1 MADDLD
7 MTEPPGLADEEELDD
22 EFDVSEVGKE
32 KDLTGDGGVI
42 KKILVEGSGWE
53 TPSKGDEVTVHYV
66 GTLEDGTVF
75 DSSRER
81 DTPFVFSLGQGRVI
95 KGWDEGVKTFKK
107 GEKALLTCKAD
118 YAYGEQGSPPKIP
131 PNATL
136 NFEVE
141 LLSWKSVKDIA
152 GDGGVIKTILTE
164 GSGWT
169 KPKDQDE
176 ALVRYTV
183 RVGGSDGASVA
194 SSSADGDVISV
205 ASCQLKAFQVALKTM
220 KEGEKVTL
228 HIKPEYGYS
237 AEGRPEGVPAD
248 AELEADLELVL
259 IRKVETAT
267 DDGQVSVKLIKKGKN
282 YRKPNEGATVKVAY
296 TARIG
301 GPDGP
306 VFEEYSR
313 EAPLT
318 FIADEGE
325 VVEGLDLGVLKM
337 NEDEVMEIRVAP
349 EYGFGDKEEK
359 RPLGTVPPNST
370 LLYTVELL
378 EVIKA
383 KESWDMSAEDKVQA
397 AQKRKELGNKFFKAE
412 KWSRAAKKYK
422 AAGDIIDHD
431 KDFSTELKKESAA
444 LKKSANLNTAA
455 AYIKQGLW
463 KDAIAAANKVL
474 NSNPSDVKALYRRAQ
489 AHLGQQDFVEALV
502 DIKAAL
508 QVEPANK
515 DVRVLLAR
523 YKKESAA
530 ANQRDAVMYKTM
542 FQKLAKLPDKGPKV
556 QSKAGD
562 PEVLED
568 AEAPSTSD
576 SENKP
581 EAANGLETK
590 QQNGHAEA
598 TPAAAPV
605 AEPMAVDN

>member
-1 MADDLD
+1 MTDDLD
-7 MTEPPGLADEEELDD
+7 MTEPPGLADDEELDD
-22 EFDVSEVGKE
+22 ELDISEVGKE

-81 DTPFVFSLGQGRVI
+81 DTPFVFSLGQGKVI

-183 RVGGSDGASVA
+183 RAGGSNGASVA
-194 SSSADGDVISV
+194 SSSADGDVVSV
-205 ASCQLKAFQVALKTM
+205 GSCQLKAFQVALKTM

-237 AEGRPEGVPAD
+237 AEARPEGVPAD
-248 AELEADLELVL
+248 AELIADLELVL

-282 YRKPNEGATVKVAY
+282 YKKPNEGATVKVAY

-301 GPDGP
+301 GPDGQ

-313 EAPLT
+313 ENPLT
-318 FIADEGE
+318 FSADEGE
-325 VVEGLDLGVLKM
+325 VVEGLDLGILKM
-337 NEDEVMEIRVAP
+337 NEDEVMEIRVVP
-349 EYGFGDKEEK
+349 EYGFGNKEEK

-431 KDFSTELKKESAA
+431 TDFSAELKKESAA

-455 AYIKQGLW
+455 AFIKQGLW
-463 KDAIAAANKVL
+463 KDAIVAANKVL
-474 NSNPSDVKALYRRAQ
+474 GSNPSDVKALYRRAQ
-489 AHLGQQDFVEALV
+489 AHLGQQDFVEAHV

-515 DVRVLLAR
+515 DVRALLAR

-530 ANQRDAVMYKTM
+530 ANQRDAVMYKTI
-542 FQKLAKLPDKGPKV
+542 FQKMAKLPDKEPKV
-556 QSKAGD
+556 QSKAAD
-562 PEVLED
+562 PEVMED

-581 EAANGLETK
+581 EAANGLKTA
-590 QQNGHAEA
+590 QQNGHVEA
-598 TPAAAPV
+598 KPPEAPA